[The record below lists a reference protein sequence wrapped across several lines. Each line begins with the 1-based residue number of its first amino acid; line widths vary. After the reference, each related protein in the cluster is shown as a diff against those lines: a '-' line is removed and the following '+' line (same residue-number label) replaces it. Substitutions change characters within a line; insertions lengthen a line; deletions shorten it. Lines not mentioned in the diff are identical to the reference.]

1 MVPPLISDLLIREP
15 PASPV
20 VPFAMP
26 WLPRTFGLPLMV
38 VSALVL
44 PGCGSYDSTGVE
56 QFERTGELV
65 ALSGAG
71 AGANGAC
78 FTCHGLDGAGDGTA
92 VPRIAGLDQGYLVSQ
107 LEAYADGRRQHPQMA
122 EIARR
127 MDQRARLLVADYYA
141 RMPFQN
147 TAPPAPGAA
156 PALYT
161 AGDAKRGM
169 PSCASC
175 HGINGEGVGPANPP
189 LAGQPAAYL
198 ADQLHQWRQSRR
210 RTDASNVMQRISSE
224 LTPREIE
231 VLAAYAASLPGDPP
245 NQAPRA
251 ASRAAHHADPRS
263 DASMRQLR
271 EGE

>member
-15 PASPV
+15 PAPPV

-26 WLPRTFGLPLMV
+26 WLPRTFSLPLLT
-38 VSALVL
+38 VSALGL
-44 PGCGSYDSTGVE
+44 GGCGSYDATGAE

-78 FTCHGLDGAGDGTA
+78 FTCHGIDGAGDGTA

-107 LEAYADGRRQHPQMA
+107 LQAYADGRRQHPQMA
-122 EIARR
+122 EIARET
-127 MDQRARLLVADYYA
+127 DQRARLLVADYYA

-147 TAPPAPGAA
+147 TTQSEPGTA

-161 AGDAKRGM
+161 AGDAKRGI

-189 LAGQPAAYL
+189 LAGQPAPYI
-198 ADQLHQWRQSRR
+198 ADQMHQWRQSRR
-210 RTDASNVMQRISSE
+210 RTDASNIMQRISSE
-224 LTPREIE
+224 LTPREIDA
-231 VLAAYAASLPGDPP
+231 LAAYAGSLPGDLP

-251 ASRAAHHADPRS
+251 ASLEAHHAGPRS
-263 DASMRQLR
+263 DASRLLPR